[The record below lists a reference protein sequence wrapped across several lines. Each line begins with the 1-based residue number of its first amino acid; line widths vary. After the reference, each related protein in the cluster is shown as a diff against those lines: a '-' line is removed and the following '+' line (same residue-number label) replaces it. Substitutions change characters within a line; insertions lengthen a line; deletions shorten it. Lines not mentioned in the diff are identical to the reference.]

1 MGVRKMRF
9 ASLHKWLVTASM
21 ILALALSAPS
31 DAFAK
36 TKEEAA
42 REAARQYDAKVLS
55 VKTQQQGKKKVYVI
69 KLLTK
74 NGVVK
79 TVRVPAD

>member
-1 MGVRKMRF
+1 MGGRKMRF
-9 ASLHKWLVTASM
+9 APFNKALLSASIALV
-21 ILALALSAPS
+21 LALSAPS
-31 DAFAK
+31 EAFAK
-36 TKEEAA
+36 SKEQAA

-55 VKTQQQGKKKVYVI
+55 VKTQQQGKKQVYVI

-74 NGVVK
+74 DGVVK

>member
-1 MGVRKMRF
+1 MKL
-9 ASLHKWLVTASM
+9 ASFNKWLGAVCIA
-21 ILALALSAPS
+21 LALALSAPA

-42 REAARQYDAKVLS
+42 RQAARQYDAKVLS

-74 NGVVK
+74 DGVVK

>member
-1 MGVRKMRF
+1 MNISALKTWMAALVAATLLAF
-9 ASLHKWLVTASM
+9 AM
-21 ILALALSAPS
+21 PG
-31 DAFAK
+31 DAYAK
-36 TKEEAA
+36 TKEQAA
-42 REAARQYDAKVLS
+42 QQAARQYNAKVLS

-74 NGVVK
+74 DGVVK